1 MWWIPATFVDKAVFY
16 TMKATTQKLTYIHA
30 IHAEKPVNPSEWDG
44 LDVQWRTLQTLH
56 NSADLKKLSLEESSP
71 YILIQT
77 GEQGPVFE
85 AHGLQR
91 LLEVANDTQASLL
104 YCDYWQDSK
113 EGLIACPLN
122 DYQTGSIRDD
132 FELGPIWCVRKDCL
146 EAAQKELPSDLSAA
160 ALYAIRLSLSRQ
172 ASVFHLREMLYTI
185 PQKEARMTETQFSYV
200 DPKNRSVQVEME
212 TVCTQHL
219 KAIGAWLDPS
229 FESLDL
235 SQGTFEHELTVI
247 IPVKNRSKTILDAID
262 SVLSQQTTHRF
273 NLIVVD
279 NHSTDGTSDLIAT
292 RASQDRRLLHLIPER
307 TDLGI
312 GGCWNEALHH
322 PQCGRFALQLDSD
335 DVYSDNRVIED
346 VIQAFYAQG
355 CAMLIGSYR
364 ICNFQ
369 LQTIP
374 PGLIDHREWTEDN
387 GKNNALRIN
396 GLGAPRAF
404 YTPIARRLNLPNTS
418 YGEDYAMGLRISRTW
433 KIGRLYRELYL
444 CRRWDENSDAD
455 LPRTKLNQFNAYK
468 DQLRSIEIG
477 ARQQRNKHKQ
487 L

>member
-1 MWWIPATFVDKAVFY
+1 
-16 TMKATTQKLTYIHA
+16 MKATTQKLTYIHA

-44 LDVQWRTLQTLH
+44 LDVQWKTLQTLH

-77 GEQGPVFE
+77 GEQGPVFG

>member
-1 MWWIPATFVDKAVFY
+1 
-16 TMKATTQKLTYIHA
+16 MKATTQKLTYIHA

-77 GEQGPVFE
+77 GEQGPVFGV
-85 AHGLQR
+85 HGLQR

-146 EAAQKELPSDLSAA
+146 ETAQKELPSDLSAA

>member
-1 MWWIPATFVDKAVFY
+1 
-16 TMKATTQKLTYIHA
+16 MKATTQKLTYIHA

-44 LDVQWRTLQTLH
+44 LDVQWKTLQTLH

-77 GEQGPVFE
+77 GEQGPVFG

-185 PQKEARMTETQFSYV
+185 PQKESRMTETQFSYV

>member
-1 MWWIPATFVDKAVFY
+1 
-16 TMKATTQKLTYIHA
+16 MKATTQKLTYIHA

-44 LDVQWRTLQTLH
+44 LDVQWITLQTLH

-77 GEQGPVFE
+77 GEQGPVFG

>member
-1 MWWIPATFVDKAVFY
+1 
-16 TMKATTQKLTYIHA
+16 MKTTTQKLTYIHA
-30 IHAEKPVNPSEWDG
+30 IHSEKTVNLPELDG
-44 LDVQWRTLQTLH
+44 FDVQWIPLQSLYS
-56 NSADLKKLSLEESSP
+56 SADFKSIELDEASP
-71 YILIQT
+71 YILIHT
-77 GEQGPVFE
+77 GGQWPVFG

-91 LLEVANDTQASLL
+91 LLEVADDTQASLI
-104 YCDYWQDSK
+104 YCDYWQDSR
-113 EGLIACPLN
+113 EGLLACPLN

-146 EAAQKELPSDLSAA
+146 EAARNELPSELSAA
-160 ALYAIRLSLSRQ
+160 ALYSIRLSLSRQ

-185 PQKEARMTETQFSYV
+185 PQKEASMSETQFSYV
-200 DPKNRSVQVEME
+200 DPKNRSVQIEME
-212 TVCTQHL
+212 GVCTQHL

-279 NHSTDGTSDLIAT
+279 NHSTDGTSALIET
-292 RASQDRRLLHLIPER
+292 RASQDQRLLHLIPER
-307 TDLGI
+307 SDLGI

-322 PQCGRFALQLDSD
+322 PRCGRFVLQLDSD
-335 DVYSDNRVIED
+335 DVYSDNRVVED

-477 ARQQRNKHKQ
+477 ARQQLNKHKQ
-487 L
+487 V

>member
-1 MWWIPATFVDKAVFY
+1 
-16 TMKATTQKLTYIHA
+16 MKATTQKITYIHA

-44 LDVQWRTLQTLH
+44 LDVQWITLQTLH

-77 GEQGPVFE
+77 GEQGPVFG

>member
-77 GEQGPVFE
+77 GEQGPVFG

-172 ASVFHLREMLYTI
+172 ASVFHLRETLYTI

>member
-1 MWWIPATFVDKAVFY
+1 
-16 TMKATTQKLTYIHA
+16 MKATTQKLTYIHA

-77 GEQGPVFE
+77 GEQGPVFG

>member
-1 MWWIPATFVDKAVFY
+1 
-16 TMKATTQKLTYIHA
+16 MKATTQKLTYIHA

-44 LDVQWRTLQTLH
+44 LNVQWITLQTLH

-77 GEQGPVFE
+77 GEQGPVFG

-418 YGEDYAMGLRISRTW
+418 YGEDYAIGLRISRTW

>member
-1 MWWIPATFVDKAVFY
+1 
-16 TMKATTQKLTYIHA
+16 MKATTQKLTYIHA

-77 GEQGPVFE
+77 GEQGPVFG

-185 PQKEARMTETQFSYV
+185 PQKEARVAETRFSYV

-322 PQCGRFALQLDSD
+322 PQCGRF
-335 DVYSDNRVIED
+335 E
-346 VIQAFYAQG
+346 
-355 CAMLIGSYR
+355 
-364 ICNFQ
+364 
-369 LQTIP
+369 
-374 PGLIDHREWTEDN
+374 
-387 GKNNALRIN
+387 
-396 GLGAPRAF
+396 
-404 YTPIARRLNLPNTS
+404 
-418 YGEDYAMGLRISRTW
+418 
-433 KIGRLYRELYL
+433 IGR
-444 CRRWDENSDAD
+444 A
-455 LPRTKLNQFNAYK
+455 
-468 DQLRSIEIG
+468 
-477 ARQQRNKHKQ
+477 HV
-487 L
+487 

>member
-1 MWWIPATFVDKAVFY
+1 
-16 TMKATTQKLTYIHA
+16 MKATTQKLTYIHA
-30 IHAEKPVNPSEWDG
+30 IHAEKLVNPSEWDG
-44 LDVQWRTLQTLH
+44 LDVQWITLQTLH

-77 GEQGPVFE
+77 GEQGPVFG

>member
-1 MWWIPATFVDKAVFY
+1 
-16 TMKATTQKLTYIHA
+16 MKATTQKLTYIHA

-77 GEQGPVFE
+77 GEQGPVFG

-146 EAAQKELPSDLSAA
+146 EAAQKELSSDLSAA

-455 LPRTKLNQFNAYK
+455 LPRSKLNQFNAYK

>member
-1 MWWIPATFVDKAVFY
+1 
-16 TMKATTQKLTYIHA
+16 MKATTQKLTYIHA

-44 LDVQWRTLQTLH
+44 LNVQWITLQTLH

-77 GEQGPVFE
+77 GEQGPVFG